1 MTFASPYVPTD
12 LGSRFRRSG
21 VHNAAAR
28 RPSGVT
34 IVIPNWNHRAFLP
47 RSIRS
52 ARSAVAALGEIGVPG
67 EVLVIDDA
75 SRDGSVRQLRSL
87 SSFYGWDDVSTVFLD
102 ENSGLCAVRNLGLGL
117 ARYRYALVLD
127 ADNEVD
133 PAGVSTLYRAAHGTG
148 AVLCYGNLLD
158 VRAGEVVGVRSNEVP
173 TYQLTVDNYIDALA
187 LVDADEA
194 VAVGGYTSDHK
205 LQYWADW
212 EFLLHLI
219 AEESL
224 IVFVPTIVGRYHV
237 LPVSMLADSAVRQ
250 KDDRNV
256 LRRTYWQT
264 GTLDWNRASLGRVFH
279 PDVGYLDEGWET

>member
-1 MTFASPYVPTD
+1 M
-12 LGSRFRRSG
+12 
-21 VHNAAAR
+21 
-28 RPSGVT
+28 
-34 IVIPNWNHRAFLP
+34 
-47 RSIRS
+47 
-52 ARSAVAALGEIGVPG
+52 
-67 EVLVIDDA
+67 
-75 SRDGSVRQLRSL
+75 
-87 SSFYGWDDVSTVFLD
+87 
-102 ENSGLCAVRNLGLGL
+102 
-117 ARYRYALVLD
+117 
-127 ADNEVD
+127 
-133 PAGVSTLYRAAHGTG
+133 
-148 AVLCYGNLLD
+148 
-158 VRAGEVVGVRSNEVP
+158 GVRSNEVP

-194 VAVGGYTSDHK
+194 VALGGYTSDHQ

-250 KDDRNV
+250 KDDRHI

>member
-1 MTFASPYVPTD
+1 MTFASPYVSTD

-52 ARSAVAALGEIGVPG
+52 ARTALAALRQMGVPG

-75 SRDGSVRQLRSL
+75 SRDGSARQLRSL
-87 SSFYGWDDVSTVFLD
+87 SSFYGWEDVSTIFLE
-102 ENSGLCAVRNLGLGL
+102 ENSGLTAVRNLGLKL
-117 ARYRYALVLD
+117 ARYRYALFLD
-127 ADNEVD
+127 ADNELD
-133 PAGVSTLYRAAHGTG
+133 AAGVSTLYRAAYGTG
-148 AVLCYGNLLD
+148 AVLSYGNLLD
-158 VRAGEVVGVRSNEVP
+158 IRSGEVIGLRSNEAP

-194 VAVGGYTSDHK
+194 AAVGGYTRDRE

-237 LPVSMLADSAVRQ
+237 LPVSMLADSAGRQ
-250 KDDRNV
+250 KEDRRII
-256 LRRTYWQT
+256 RRTYWQT
-264 GTLDWNRASLGRVFH
+264 GTLDWNRAPLGRVFH
-279 PDVGYLDEGWET
+279 PDAGYLDEGWDT